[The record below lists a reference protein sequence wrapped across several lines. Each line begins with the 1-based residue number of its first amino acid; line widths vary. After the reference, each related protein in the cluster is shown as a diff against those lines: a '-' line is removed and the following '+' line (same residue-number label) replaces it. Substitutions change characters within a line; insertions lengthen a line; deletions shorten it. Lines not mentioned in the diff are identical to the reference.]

1 MSKFMPIFL
10 KRNQDST
17 LTSLDSLKGHGN
29 NNNSPTSFLPV
40 LLLVLY
46 WQASSK
52 VHFKVGMRLYKQIA
66 DVRVDRM

>member
-1 MSKFMPIFL
+1 MPIFL

-46 WQASSK
+46 LQASSK